1 MGKTIS
7 IINQKGGVGKSTT
20 AQALAAGLTLK
31 NKKVLIIDLDPQMN
45 TSLSFMAEEGADSIA
60 DAFSSDYDIH
70 AAIQKTEYGDIVCGS
85 KDLSNADAAL
95 NMTGKEYLLK
105 EALEKVVDEYDYIV
119 IDTPPALG
127 ILTIDALTASD
138 TIVIPAQ
145 ADIYSLTGIAD
156 LTKTIN
162 TIRKY
167 TNRTLQ
173 IEGILLTRY
182 NPRLPF
188 NQELVKMANDMAA
201 NLKTKLYETT
211 IREAIAIKKA
221 QAAQQSIFKF
231 DEKSNVAQ
239 DYMKFVEELLAKEVK

>member
-1 MGKTIS
+1 MSKTIS

-20 AQALAAGLTLK
+20 AQALAAALTIK
-31 NKKVLIIDLDPQMN
+31 KYKVLTIDLDPQMN
-45 TSLSFMAEEGADSIA
+45 TSLSLCADDSGDNIA

-70 AAIQKTEYGDIVCGS
+70 DAIQHTQYGDIVCGS
-85 KDLSNADAAL
+85 KDLSNADSAL
-95 NMTGKEYLLK
+95 TMTGKEFLLR
-105 EALEKVVDEYDYIV
+105 EALERVVDEYDYIV

-138 TIVIPAQ
+138 SIIIPAQ

-156 LTKTIN
+156 LAKTIN

-167 TNRTLQ
+167 TNPKLQ
-173 IEGILLTRY
+173 VEGILLTRF

-188 NQELVKMANDMAA
+188 NQELVEMAA
-201 NLKTKLYETT
+201 GLAENLKTKLYDST

-221 QAAQQSIFKF
+221 QAAQQSIFEF

-239 DYMKFVEELLAKEVK
+239 DYMKFVEELIKKEVK